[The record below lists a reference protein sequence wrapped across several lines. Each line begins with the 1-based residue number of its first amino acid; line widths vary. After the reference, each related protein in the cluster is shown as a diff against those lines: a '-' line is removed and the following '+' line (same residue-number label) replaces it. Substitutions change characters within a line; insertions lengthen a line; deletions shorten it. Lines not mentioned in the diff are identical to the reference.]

1 MEYPGENTSISDVTM
16 GMEGI
21 IVEGTHAS
29 MLSVLVTDKKG
40 LIYIERRLHTVPSSS
55 WYKRGC
61 TITMN

>member
-21 IVEGTHAS
+21 FVEGTQVC

-40 LIYIERRLHTVPSSS
+40 LI
-55 WYKRGC
+55 
-61 TITMN
+61 